1 MRHTFNL
8 YWCRGGGDL
17 NAYLTCKMASGGH
30 QMEKSVSPSLS
41 QAGVI
46 SISQRRR
53 DGWPSWS
60 VWEIRTKNLVSD
72 AHDGPRFLRQ
82 RSTLPPP
89 LTCCF
94 LRILLSSH
102 YGTKTTVSN
111 ACLMLNWRAP
121 QKSRAKGMQTVSQLN
136 SLPSRMAQRGR
147 EFVVIWIW
155 TVVPVSQRFQQRMK
169 MLLTNEVLSTH
180 NNRRKKAWNSERCSP
195 LWSSIHLHSAVFVPS
210 ASTTKSSALDTLECE
225 KTTYCHLSVSP
236 ARKEETHWYR

>member
-1 MRHTFNL
+1 MRIWLVRWLRVAIRWKSQCPPPFPRQVWYQLASAGGMGGLPDLCGKFEPRIWYLMHT
-8 YWCRGGGDL
+8 
-17 NAYLTCKMASGGH
+17 MAHAS
-30 QMEKSVSPSLS
+30 
-41 QAGVI
+41 
-46 SISQRRR
+46 
-53 DGWPSWS
+53 
-60 VWEIRTKNLVSD
+60 SD
-72 AHDGPRFLRQ
+72 SAPR
-82 RSTLPPP
+82 SPPP